1 MNIEENVAPSL
12 GDAPAKS
19 AKKVAAPKKNKAA
32 KKTAKKAKKV
42 VAKVAAVKEVL
53 KAANMAE
60 AIKVIKKS
68 GQKLGVISVG
78 GKKYSFTH
86 RTTWAISKN
95 LLKNGEAG
103 LIMII
108 KEEGHYVYPAKAY
121 KELFGKI
128 MKSGTWAEIG
138 SYSQSTLPQWH
149 EEYFTAVK

>member
-1 MNIEENVAPSL
+1 MSQIEESAVASQ
-12 GDAPAKS
+12 GEVTAPAK
-19 AKKVAAPKKNKAA
+19 KKAVAPKKKAA
-32 KKTAKKAKKV
+32 KKAAKKV
-42 VAKVAAVKEVL
+42 VAKKEAVVKEVL
-53 KAANMAE
+53 KASNMSE

-95 LLKNGEAG
+95 LIKSGEAG

-121 KELFGKI
+121 KELFSKI